1 MARERSFYV
10 KMRWKGFIL
19 RRRERAGQ
27 NGVAIYLSKRAA
39 QSLMGYNPVN
49 NRLISV
55 RLRGQAKNVK
65 LIQVCAPTSA
75 ATDEEIE
82 TFYETLQ
89 QEINNKDRQDILII
103 SGDLNAKVG
112 AKQNV
117 ERRWNSRKCRPR
129 GKK

>member
-1 MARERSFYV
+1 
-10 KMRWKGFIL
+10 
-19 RRRERAGQ
+19 
-27 NGVAIYLSKRAA
+27 
-39 QSLMGYNPVN
+39 MGYNPVTD
-49 NRLISV
+49 RLVSV
-55 RLRGQAKNVK
+55 RLRGQIKNVK
-65 LIQVCAPTSA
+65 LIQVYAPTSA

-89 QEINNKDRQDILII
+89 QEINSKDRQDILII

-117 ERRWNSRKCRPR
+117 EEAGIVGYAGLG

>member
-1 MARERSFYV
+1 
-10 KMRWKGFIL
+10 
-19 RRRERAGQ
+19 
-27 NGVAIYLSKRAA
+27 
-39 QSLMGYNPVN
+39 MGYNPVN
-49 NRLISV
+49 DRLISV

-65 LIQVCAPTSA
+65 LIQVYAPTSS

-112 AKQNV
+112 AKQNA
-117 ERRWNSRKCRPR
+117 RSRPSK
-129 GKK
+129 